1 MHPTGCDRE
10 AFGEGELPSQQK
22 THHRLVLVNRLV
34 PMATQ
39 IVVSQPSIAQAP
51 TNQTPQKGVT
61 TEQVWMG
68 ASFVLLLLLIGLS
81 ILYQRKSKQFEKKLR
96 MEQFR
101 NRELQKK
108 YKMALSTISKME
120 KNPDLVHS
128 RDFNLDYLR
137 MRMAEEQFNTA
148 IVNQIKAQVNDKFR
162 AALRPKPETKGK
174 ARMVDE
180 VFDVTYQTD
189 EYDDST
195 KGVLFRIE
203 IKLAKLP
210 TQTTSSTIQEV
221 TDCIEAFLRP
231 GEEAETW
238 QPTIQG
244 RMAYM
249 HWDQKA
255 KPTPLL
261 VLEQTQEGMNV
272 TIRTKPGEKQFR

>member
-1 MHPTGCDRE
+1 M
-10 AFGEGELPSQQK
+10 
-22 THHRLVLVNRLV
+22 V
-34 PMATQ
+34 TQ
-39 IVVSQPSIAQAP
+39 IVVSQPSIAQTP
-51 TNQTPQKGVT
+51 TNQNPQQRIT
-61 TEQVWMG
+61 AEQVWMG
-68 ASFVLLLLLIGLS
+68 ASFVLLVLLIGLS

-137 MRMAEEQFNTA
+137 MRMAEEHFNA
-148 IVNQIKAQVNDKFR
+148 SIVNQIKAQINDKFR

-180 VFDVTYQTD
+180 TFDVTYQTD
-189 EYDDST
+189 ESDDST

-221 TDCIEAFLRP
+221 AECIEAFLSP